1 VAQIHPPFQIKKI
14 KIMLQTFIKE
24 KFKDKVDKAGKPYI
38 EHLYRVAIPFLV
50 EPKLYYIAFLH
61 DIFEDTDVTE
71 KELLSF
77 EEIDDD
83 SIKILKLL
91 TREKDESYMQYIK
104 KIATDEI
111 AIKIK
116 MSDLKDNMDITRLD
130 KIKDEDIARLKKYHK
145 AYKFLQE
152 KVAK

>member
-1 VAQIHPPFQIKKI
+1 
-14 KIMLQTFIKE
+14 MLQTFIKE

-50 EPKLYYIAFLH
+50 EPKLYYIALLH

-77 EEIDDD
+77 EDIDDD

-116 MSDLKDNMDITRLD
+116 MSDLKDNMDISRLD

-152 KVAK
+152 KVAE

>member
-1 VAQIHPPFQIKKI
+1 
-14 KIMLQTFIKE
+14 MLLTFIGE

-38 EHLYRVAIPFLV
+38 EHLYRVAIPFVV
-50 EPKLYYIAFLH
+50 EPKLYYIALLH

-130 KIKDEDIARLKKYHK
+130 KIKDEDIARLKKYQK

-152 KVAK
+152 KVAE

>member
-1 VAQIHPPFQIKKI
+1 
-14 KIMLQTFIKE
+14 MLLTFIGE

-50 EPKLYYIAFLH
+50 EPKLYYIALLH

-104 KIATDEI
+104 KIATNEI

>member
-1 VAQIHPPFQIKKI
+1 MRK
-14 KIMLQTFIKE
+14 
-24 KFKDKVDKAGKPYI
+24 
-38 EHLYRVAIPFLV
+38 
-50 EPKLYYIAFLH
+50 
-61 DIFEDTDVTE
+61 
-71 KELLSF
+71 
-77 EEIDDD
+77 
-83 SIKILKLL
+83 
-91 TREKDESYMQYIK
+91 YIK

-116 MSDLKDNMDITRLD
+116 MSDLKDNMDISRLD

>member
-1 VAQIHPPFQIKKI
+1 
-14 KIMLQTFIKE
+14 MLQTFIKE

-50 EPKLYYIAFLH
+50 EPKLYYIALLH
-61 DIFEDTDVTE
+61 DIFEDTDVIE

-116 MSDLKDNMDITRLD
+116 MSDLRDNMDITRLD

-152 KVAK
+152 KVVK